1 MERNSIS
8 ERGYSV
14 NDRGLP
20 QGPPRTDRKRCD
32 VAFSLTKEALLM
44 AALLSSIGLW
54 AAIWAAAAS
63 LASAWLQ

>member
-1 MERNSIS
+1 VERNFVS

-14 NDRGLP
+14 NDRRLP
-20 QGPPRTDRKRCD
+20 HGPLRTDRTRCD

-44 AALLSSIGLW
+44 AALLSSLGLW
-54 AAIWAAAAS
+54 VAIWTAAAS